1 MATDWTWHMVTA
13 WNFLYQG
20 GTLAATLN
28 VGRVLP
34 LFYLLFE
41 NRIAAFA
48 LMWQVLAFWTDFH
61 RAFGATKRLLLMLN
75 WYDHR
80 AFRIRAPHQVRVLL
94 DLCILKKLLI
104 HLIRL
109 LWSKPLYLLVFK
121 LYATMRTVYRVYL
134 HTCYLFMINKLPFS
148 QYTLAYTLSTHN
160 VSSHQFTLSNWKDT
174 SGNIFHKASFP
185 TTLQTATII
194 ITAKTAT

>member
-41 NRIAAFA
+41 DRIAAFA

-80 AFRIRAPHQVRVLL
+80 AFWVRAPHQVGVLL

-109 LWSKPLYLLVFK
+109 LWSKLFNLLALELYT
-121 LYATMRTVYRVYL
+121 TMRTVYGVYL
-134 HTCYLFMINKLPFS
+134 HTGYLFMIK
-148 QYTLAYTLSTHN
+148 Q
-160 VSSHQFTLSNWKDT
+160 
-174 SGNIFHKASFP
+174 
-185 TTLQTATII
+185 
-194 ITAKTAT
+194 ITF